1 MSRKKRAYAIELDGN
16 LYRVS
21 GNRLERIV
29 DLKDLEGD
37 YWFVS
42 DMQEAISRT
51 MTVEVEPK
59 YAELIVDRKLRES
72 GDVDESVTVIAHRKK
87 RKDGKT
93 TDIFFSAL
101 PSRLYHY
108 YIDQTHLHE
117 DSILLFPLSSI
128 LYGVLKRIRTTNPV
142 CVIFQH
148 NRFADL
154 IIGTGKK
161 VYYTNRFVAFDDG
174 EEQIASLW
182 ETIQSNIQEV
192 ETDNR
197 IQLDQIILLNW
208 IDSGAPPD
216 WPENTACRVR
226 AFESEEILFNDDIH
240 HISFLKAIDRQS
252 AAGAISSKMDKA
264 RYYAGQ
270 FTSFGLAVFLAVSLL
285 LLVGNFWYRQQSD
298 FLQQKLQTLETKIAD
313 IQINSPNTISLEEL
327 DSSLAFLKDLSFYRH
342 APAYKTVI
350 NDMADGFAVDMV
362 LETLKIDY
370 TPDEILVEAFG
381 RIRAPF
387 KNAYKGYQRCLRTLT
402 GKGYFLTANHFD
414 TEIRNSQ
421 FLIKFGKKLQ

>member
-1 MSRKKRAYAIELDGN
+1 MFRKKRAYAIELDGN

-42 DMQEAISRT
+42 DMQEVISRT

-72 GDVDESVTVIAHRKK
+72 GDFDESVTVIAHRKK
-87 RKDGKT
+87 RKSGKT

-101 PSRLYHY
+101 PSRLYHSY
-108 YIDQTHLHE
+108 FDQIHLHE
-117 DSILLFPLSSI
+117 HSILLFPLSSI
-128 LYGVLKRIRTTNPV
+128 LYGVLKCARSAKPI

-154 IIGTGKK
+154 IIGCGKK
-161 VYYTNRFVAFDDG
+161 VFYTNRFVAFDDG
-174 EEQIASLW
+174 KDQIASLW
-182 ETIQSNIQEV
+182 ETIRNNIKEV

-216 WPENTACRVR
+216 WPENTEYRVQ
-226 AFESEEILFNDDIH
+226 ALENEEIHFNGDIH
-240 HISFLKAIDRQS
+240 HISFLTAVDRQS
-252 AAGAISSKMDKA
+252 AAGAVSSLMDKA
-264 RYYAGQ
+264 RYYAGR
-270 FTSFGLAVFLAVSLL
+270 FTSYGMAVFLAVSLL

-298 FLQQKLQTLETKIAD
+298 FLQKKLHTLESKIAG
-313 IQINSPNTISLEEL
+313 IQLNSPKTVSLEEL
-327 DSSLAFLKDLSFYRH
+327 DSSIAFLKDLSFYRR
-342 APAYKTVI
+342 APAYKTI
-350 NDMADGFAVDMV
+350 MNDIADGFAVDMV
-362 LETLKIDY
+362 LETLKMDY
-370 TPDEILVEAFG
+370 TPNEILVEAFG

-387 KNAYKGYQRCLRTLT
+387 KNAYKGYQRCLRTLN
-402 GKGYFLTANHFD
+402 GKGYFVTVNHFD
-414 TEIRNSQ
+414 TQIKDSQ

>member
-1 MSRKKRAYAIELDGN
+1 MSAKKRAYAIELDGN

-21 GNRLERIV
+21 GNRLEPIG
-29 DLKDLEGD
+29 DLKDLVGD
-37 YWFVS
+37 CWLVS

-72 GDVDESVTVIAHRKK
+72 GDFDESVTVIAHRKK
-87 RKDGKT
+87 RKGGKT

-108 YIDQTHLHE
+108 YIDQIHLHE
-117 DSILLFPLSSI
+117 DSLLLFPLSSI
-128 LYGVLKRIRTTNPV
+128 LYGVLKSIRTPKPAG
-142 CVIFQH
+142 VIFQH

-161 VYYTNRFVAFDDG
+161 VYYTNRFVAFDES

-182 ETIQSNIQEV
+182 ETIRNNIQEV

-208 IDSGAPPD
+208 IDSGVPPE
-216 WPENTACRVR
+216 WPENTECRVR
-226 AFESEEILFNDDIH
+226 ALENEEIHCNGDIH

-252 AAGAISSKMDKA
+252 AAGAVSSLMDKA
-264 RYYAGQ
+264 RYYAGRL
-270 FTSFGLAVFLAVSLL
+270 TAYGMAVFLAVSLL
-285 LLVGNFWYRQQSD
+285 LVAGNFWYRQQSD
-298 FLQQKLQTLETKIAD
+298 FLQKELQTLETKIAG

-327 DSSLAFLKDLSFYRH
+327 DSSLAFLKELSFYRR
-342 APAYKTVI
+342 APAYKTVM
-350 NDMADGFAVDMV
+350 NDIADGFADDMV
-362 LETLKIDY
+362 LETLKMDY

-387 KNAYKGYQRCLRTLT
+387 KNAYKGYQRCLRILT
-402 GKGYFLTANHFD
+402 GKGYFVTANHFD
-414 TEIRNSQ
+414 TEIRDSQ
-421 FLIKFGKKLQ
+421 FLIKFRKKLQ